1 MRRGAMR
8 GNERGLV
15 LLLVLVMVT
24 LLSALLSEFSFST
37 LVDMRL
43 TETFRDSTRSY
54 YLARGGVRVGQ
65 IILQEDANGYDARN
79 ELWGQGV
86 ASYPVGD
93 GTISIAIEDLDGKLP
108 LNRIVSGANID
119 TIVFD
124 RIERLLELL
133 DFADPAQMTVDLA
146 DWIDTN
152 DQPYDQHGLFG
163 TEDAYYMSLERPYH
177 CKNGPLVSLEE
188 LALVRGFDKEAVERL
203 RDHVT
208 VYGDPQININTASAE
223 VIASLDKDL
232 FPSDAEEI
240 VALREGAPFE
250 SLQDLKDEIAPQV
263 YNLLTYQVGY
273 EIKVKSTIYRTL
285 SQAWINDGTRTV
297 VAVIDKSRNEILY
310 NQVR

>member
-1 MRRGAMR
+1 MTRRKVR

-24 LLSALLSEFSFST
+24 LLTALLSEFSFST

-86 ASYPVGD
+86 TSYPVGD
-93 GTISIAIEDLDGKLP
+93 GTISIRIEDLDGRIP

-119 TIVFD
+119 AIIFD
-124 RIERLLELL
+124 RVERLLELL
-133 DFADPAQMTVDLA
+133 EFDDPAQMTVDLA
-146 DWIDTN
+146 DWIDAN

-163 TEDAYYMSLERPYH
+163 TESGYYMSLERPYR
-177 CKNGPLVSLEE
+177 CKNGPLASLEE
-188 LALVRGFDKEAVERL
+188 LALVRGFDKDAVERL
-203 RDHVT
+203 RSHAT
-208 VYGDPQININTASAE
+208 VYGDTKINVNTASAE
-223 VIASLDKDL
+223 VIAALDENL
-232 FPSDAEEI
+232 FLSDAEEI
-240 VALREGAPFE
+240 VSLREAAPFE
-250 SLQDLKDEIAPQV
+250 SLEDLKDEIAPQV

-273 EIKVKSTIYRTL
+273 GIKVRSSIYRTL

-297 VAVIDKSRNEILY
+297 VAVIDKSTNNILY

>member
-1 MRRGAMR
+1 MKRRAPLGS
-8 GNERGLV
+8 ERGMV

-24 LLSALLSEFSFST
+24 LLTALLSEFSFST

-65 IILQEDANGYDARN
+65 IILKEDGNSFDARD

-108 LNRIVSGANID
+108 LNRIVSGANVDAIL
-119 TIVFD
+119 FD
-124 RIERLLELL
+124 RYERLLELL
-133 DFADPAQMTVDLA
+133 DFADPAQMAVDLA
-146 DWIDTN
+146 DWIDEN

-163 TEDAYYMSLERPYH
+163 TEDGYYLSLERPYH
-177 CKNGPLVSLEE
+177 CKNGPLASLEE
-188 LALVRGFDKEAVERL
+188 LALVRGYDKEAVTRL
-203 RDHVT
+203 RPHVT
-208 VYGDPQININTASAE
+208 VYGDTQINVNTASAE
-223 VIASLDKDL
+223 VIASLDAEI
-232 FPSDAEEI
+232 FPSDAEDI

-250 SLQDLKDEIAPQV
+250 SLQDLKDEIAPQL

-273 EIKVKSTIYRTL
+273 EIKVKSNIYRVL
-285 SQAWINDGTRTV
+285 SQAWINDGSRTV
-297 VAVIDKSRNEILY
+297 VAVVDKSKHEILY